1 MLLQNNKRGDV
12 GDFVLMIVSVFIIG
26 LMFFVGGKVWTE
38 FNANI
43 VDNEDIMDNNAVN
56 MTAEL
61 AQIDASF
68 NILDPMFAVF
78 FFGFFLTLLVSI
90 FYIDSH
96 PGFMVFGILLF
107 IIIIFVGMIMSDAWA
122 TIASSEQLS
131 GEQVNFPITY
141 HLMTNLPI
149 YLLIMGFIFFILL
162 YATRRSSYG

>member
-38 FNANI
+38 FKTEI
-43 VDNEDIMDNNAVN
+43 VEMDEIMDNGAVN
-56 MTAEL
+56 MTAEINQL
-61 AQIDASF
+61 DVTF
-68 NILDPMFAVF
+68 NILDPMYAVF
-78 FFGFFLTLLVSI
+78 FFGFFLALLVSI

-96 PGFMVFGILLF
+96 PGFMVFGLLLF
-107 IIIIFVGMIMSDAWA
+107 IIILFVGMIMSDVWT

-131 GEQVNFPITY
+131 DEQINFPITY
-141 HLMTNLPI
+141 HLMSNLPI
-149 YLLIMGFIFFILL
+149 YLIIMGFLFFILL